1 MSRAICALAA
11 AACLVGA
18 ARADD
23 WPGWRGPTGMG
34 QATDRGL
41 PLTWGGKD
49 GHNVLWKVPLFDGK
63 EKVRFDQNQSSPA
76 VHGERV
82 FVTLSYWPAGVT
94 PEKEPPEH
102 HVVCFRT
109 SDGKRLWDTRVAA
122 GPWLL
127 KDLRGGY
134 TVPTPAADGERV
146 YVLFGSSVAAALDRE
161 GKIVWRKV
169 MTPFAFDVAVGT
181 SPVLYRDTV
190 LLMWDQTN
198 KTSRLIALDKKS
210 GEVKWEKK
218 RPDADWAHSTPTL
231 AEVKGKL
238 QLLAGSAF
246 AVQGLDP
253 GTGETLWSCG
263 SGDRARVGDTVSPVL
278 AGGVV
283 YCDTGRGGGPGIA
296 VDPTG
301 RGDVTKTHLRWKTAR
316 VPEGFG
322 SPVAV
327 GDYLYR
333 LHSPGAVTCRKL
345 SDGQAVYTERLAGVA
360 VASSPF
366 ATPDGRLYFAS
377 GGKSYVL
384 KAGPKFEVLGTGD
397 VGDPSQASPAVA
409 GGRIFLRGGRNLYC
423 VGKR

>member
-1 MSRAICALAA
+1 MRPITCAFAV
-11 AACLVGA
+11 AACLSAA

-34 QATDRGL
+34 QAADRGL

-49 GHNVLWKVPLFDGK
+49 GDNVLWKAPLFDGK
-63 EKVRFDQNQSSPA
+63 DKVRFDQNQSSPA
-76 VHGERV
+76 VQGGHV
-82 FVTLSYWPAGVT
+82 FVTLSYWPDGAA

-102 HVVCFRT
+102 HVICFRA

-134 TVPTPAADGERV
+134 TAPTPAADGERV

-161 GKIVWRKV
+161 GKIVWRKEV
-169 MTPFAFDVAVGT
+169 TPFAFDVAVGT

-198 KTSRLIALDKKS
+198 KTSRLAALDKKS

-231 AEVKGKL
+231 AEVQGKA
-238 QLLAGSAF
+238 QLLVGSAF

-253 GTGETLWSCG
+253 DTGETLWSCG
-263 SGDRARVGDTVSPVL
+263 PGDKARVGDTVSPVL

-283 YCDTGRGGGPGIA
+283 YCDSGRGGPGIA

-301 RGDVTKTHLRWKTAR
+301 RGDVTKTHLRWKAAR
-316 VPEGFG
+316 VAEGFG
-322 SPVAV
+322 SPVAA

-333 LHSPGAVTCRKL
+333 LHSPGAVTCWKL
-345 SDGQAVYTERLAGVA
+345 ADGEAVYTERLPGVA
-360 VASSPF
+360 VAPSPF

-377 GGKSYVL
+377 GGKSYVI
-384 KAGPKFEVLGTGD
+384 KAGPKLEVLGTSD
-397 VGDPSQASPAVA
+397 LGDPSQASPAVA
-409 GGRIFLRGGRNLYC
+409 DGRIFLRGGRNLYC
-423 VGKR
+423 VGTK